1 MESSK
6 NVLKGLSEEEQML
19 ISLILP
25 LMSIYRLPLGQY
37 AYSCHVINL
46 PLDIPSFVNSLPRQP
61 FDLNIVIVRE
71 RRL

>member
-1 MESSK
+1 MRLAWNIRLIVNASAIK
-6 NVLKGLSEEEQML
+6 LLKGL
-19 ISLILP
+19 
-25 LMSIYRLPLGQY
+25 QY